1 MGMAREYST
10 TDDADLNEAPV
21 AGSSVHI
28 LLRLEGL
35 AVVALSAVF
44 YARTGV
50 SWWLFAAL
58 WLTPDLSMLG
68 YLAGPRLGAR
78 VYNAIHSYVTPA
90 TLAVVGLLLGS
101 AVLLP
106 YALIWMNHI
115 GVDRAMGYGLKYPA
129 GFKFTHLG
137 KLSGKRAKAIEA
149 TENPV

>member
-1 MGMAREYST
+1 MQ
-10 TDDADLNEAPV
+10 V
-21 AGSSVHI
+21 

-35 AVVALSAVF
+35 AAVGLSAVF
-44 YARTGV
+44 YARTGA

-68 YLAGPRLGAR
+68 YLGGPRLGAR

-90 TLAVVGLLLGS
+90 TLAVVSLLLGS
-101 AVLLP
+101 QVLLP

-115 GVDRAMGYGLKYPA
+115 GVDRVLGYGLKYPQ

-137 KLSGKRAKAIEA
+137 KLNGKRVEAIPA
-149 TENPV
+149 AQNPA